1 MVYRGIMNIRGFVI
15 GILMIL
21 FFSMPAF
28 AGYVDNFTRDNHIK
42 EALVLLENNGAAE
55 VFENLEENSVKI
67 AFYDLSQISYGYM
80 NHFAVNSVDTFGN
93 RYILINTK
101 YKNAT
106 PEELACIIAHES
118 FHKLKVATYEEEY
131 TATQKEAHYWSIL
144 KVKGKEY
151 KSSPLLARLDN
162 LNNLRL
168 ASTKEKNLIQEKI
181 NKSPF
186 YKKQL
191 ATR

>member
-1 MVYRGIMNIRGFVI
+1 MNIRGFVI

>member
-28 AGYVDNFTRDNHIK
+28 AGYVDNFTRDSHIK

-131 TATQKEAHYWSIL
+131 TATQKEAHYWGLL
-144 KVKGKEY
+144 KDKNKTYVNSE
-151 KSSPLLARLDN
+151 LLTRLEN
-162 LNNLRL
+162 LSQLKL
-168 ASTKEKNLIQEKI
+168 ASTEKKNLIKEKI
-181 NKSPF
+181 NKSTF
-186 YKKQL
+186 YKRQL